1 MAKSALEHFT
11 RCLAKEIGPRDIRV
25 NCVAPGII
33 HTAQSD
39 DFLSIPERKK
49 EIEAAIPLRRVGH
62 VRDMAEMV
70 HALVT
75 APGGFTTGQVV
86 EVSGGYLL

>member
-49 EIEAAIPLRRVGH
+49 EIEEATPLRRVGQ
-62 VRDMAEMV
+62 VSDMAEML

-75 APGGFTTGQVV
+75 APGSFTTGQLI